1 MRPLVPVDPG
11 YMDGEVGTA
20 TDSERVRIRQDNRC
34 SLGTW
39 TTGVRVPNDPAQP
52 PDQLGPVELV
62 ERIDWTS
69 ASWRRWGA
77 C

>member
-1 MRPLVPVDPG
+1 MQSRLADGNPVARTPARSLTDYGLIESKPIFDPG

-39 TTGVRVPNDPAQP
+39 TTGVR
-52 PDQLGPVELV
+52 GT
-62 ERIDWTS
+62 ERP
-69 ASWRRWGA
+69 GA
-77 C
+77 AA